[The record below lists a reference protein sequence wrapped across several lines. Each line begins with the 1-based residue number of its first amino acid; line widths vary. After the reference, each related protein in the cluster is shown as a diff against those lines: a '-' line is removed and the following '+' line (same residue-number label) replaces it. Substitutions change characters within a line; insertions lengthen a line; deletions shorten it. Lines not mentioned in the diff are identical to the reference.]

1 MRDASLRAD
10 NIARGVG
17 LGSLALI
24 LGALGFQYIG
34 GVVPCE
40 MCHWQRWPHIAAAL
54 AGLVLI
60 PLGKNMRLAVTALA
74 VICGLIA
81 GYHWGMLAGWQP
93 QLLAAV
99 IIALLAAALWNNN
112 TQALAWAAMALVLAS
127 GLIGLY
133 QSGMQWGILPG
144 PSSCSGHRFVI
155 GSNMTPDVQCDVV
168 TWQLFG
174 LSLAA
179 YNAIFSFLIAGLGGF
194 ALLKAKN
201 AP

>member
-10 NIARGVG
+10 NIALGVG

-34 GVVPCE
+34 GIVPCE

-54 AGLVLI
+54 IGIV
-60 PLGKNMRLAVTALA
+60 VVALA
-74 VICGLIA
+74 RDKA
-81 GYHWGMLAGWQP
+81 R
-93 QLLAAV
+93 
-99 IIALLAAALWNNN
+99 
-112 TQALAWAAMALVLAS
+112 ALAWLAVALVLAS

-155 GSNMTPDVQCDVV
+155 GSNMTADVQCDVV

>member
-10 NIARGVG
+10 NIALGVG

-40 MCHWQRWPHIAAAL
+40 MCHWQRWPHIAAAII
-54 AGLVLI
+54 GIV
-60 PLGKNMRLAVTALA
+60 VVALA
-74 VICGLIA
+74 RDKA
-81 GYHWGMLAGWQP
+81 R
-93 QLLAAV
+93 
-99 IIALLAAALWNNN
+99 
-112 TQALAWAAMALVLAS
+112 ALAWLAVALVLAS

-155 GSNMTPDVQCDVV
+155 GSNMTADVQCDVV

>member
-10 NIARGVG
+10 NIALAIG

-24 LGALGFQYIG
+24 LGALGFQYLG

-40 MCHWQRWPHIAAAL
+40 MCHWQRWPHIATAIIGIAL
-54 AGLVLI
+54 VPFMRGQARGLAW
-60 PLGKNMRLAVTALA
+60 LAVL
-74 VICGLIA
+74 
-81 GYHWGMLAGWQP
+81 
-93 QLLAAV
+93 
-99 IIALLAAALWNNN
+99 
-112 TQALAWAAMALVLAS
+112 LVLAS

-133 QSGMQWGILPG
+133 QTGMQWGLLHG

-155 GSNMTPDVQCDVV
+155 GSAMTPDVQCDVV

-179 YNAIFSFLIAGLGGF
+179 YNAIFSFLIAGFGGA

>member
-1 MRDASLRAD
+1 MRSKSLRAELV
-10 NIARGVG
+10 ARGVG
-17 LGSLALI
+17 LGALALI

-34 GVVPCE
+34 GVAPCE
-40 MCHWQRWPHIAAAL
+40 MCHWQRWPHIAAAVI
-54 AGLVLI
+54 GLVVVAFARD
-60 PLGKNMRLAVTALA
+60 KTR
-74 VICGLIA
+74 
-81 GYHWGMLAGWQP
+81 
-93 QLLAAV
+93 
-99 IIALLAAALWNNN
+99 
-112 TQALAWAAMALVLAS
+112 ALAWLAILLVLSS

-155 GSNMTPDVQCDVV
+155 GSNMVPDVQCDLV

-174 LSLAA
+174 LSLAT